1 MTYFYLLGLLQ
12 ANATEIPVTSS
23 NGHASNPVWSND
35 GAMLAFEVND
45 NAGKIDLF
53 SVSMSGVDFQDIK
66 QIKASVG
73 GASFGS
79 GGSINAAPVWLKRG
93 GKWVVVFE
101 HARKGVP
108 NRIYSKDP
116 IRPARPVIQTDKLG
130 GDLSWP
136 TLSKDFTKMY
146 FISDATGAGDIYS
159 YTLQGPERQKL
170 ETVVA
175 SDNFSE
181 MAPVL
186 NDSGTLLYTRKHGN
200 GEDVYVTAGG
210 SDSKWVGG
218 NGDQTRPAW
227 AENTVVFFSN
237 ERGVDL
243 WDVVSS
249 NKPSQKTVLAKGV
262 RLPMRAAPSISPDNQ
277 WVVYGMED
285 PKKSSSL
292 WFSKLDG
299 SKTIS
304 YKTEHIACGEPSLTE
319 SDGRILLAYTALP
332 AEGSAWRKLHVVD
345 VTDLFQ

>member
-12 ANATEIPVTSS
+12 ANATEIPVSS

-35 GAMLAFEVND
+35 GAKLAVEVND

-53 SVSMSGVDFQDIK
+53 SVSMSGIEYLDIK
-66 QIKASVG
+66 QVKASVG
-73 GASFGS
+73 GATFGS
-79 GGSINAAPVWLKRG
+79 GGSINAAPVWQKRG
-93 GKWVVVFE
+93 PKWALIFE

-108 NRIYSKDP
+108 NRIYSTDF
-116 IRPARPVIQTDKLG
+116 IRPARPVIQMNQLA

-136 TLSKDFTKMY
+136 TLSNDQKQMY
-146 FISDATGAGDIYS
+146 FISDIKGSGDIYS
-159 YTLQGPERQKL
+159 FSFQGRAIES
-170 ETVVA
+170 VVA
-175 SDNFSE
+175 SDSYSE

-186 NDSGTLLYTRKHGN
+186 NESGTLLYTRKHGN

-227 AENTVVFFSN
+227 ANDTVVFFSN

-249 NKPSQKTVLAKGV
+249 SKPSQKTVLAKNV
-262 RLPMRAAPSISPDNQ
+262 RLPMRAAPSISPNNE
-277 WVVYGMED
+277 WVVYGVED
-285 PKKSSSL
+285 PEKSSSI

-299 SKTIS
+299 SKIFN

-319 SDGRILLAYTALP
+319 SEGRILLSYTALP
-332 AEGSAWRKLHVVD
+332 AEGSDWRKLHVVD